1 MGSGFAFDAI
11 RNVQNNRALRKLHRA
26 GYNELKEVVDKIK
39 AKHPHKFVDRSQLS
53 EKELKKLKKK
63 IKINIVKGRQKSI
76 LLSLLFT
83 AIVGTAIYFIVV
95 FLYNYFFMS

>member
-26 GYNELKEVVDKIK
+26 RYNELKEVVDKIK

-76 LLSLLFT
+76 IISLLLT
-83 AIVGTAIYFIVV
+83 AIVCTSIYLIAH
-95 FLYNYFFMS
+95 FLYNYFF